1 LYKISG
7 QPSLILILINGP
19 SKYEGHKNLLYCLNR
34 LEKFLN
40 IGDKN
45 MKYSLFATALIAL
58 FLVGLVGCGD
68 PKPGQYPPSFMDE
81 RDGAPPAED

>member
-1 LYKISG
+1 MALRNMKGIRT
-7 QPSLILILINGP
+7 
-19 SKYEGHKNLLYCLNR
+19 YCIVWVVLK
-34 LEKFLN
+34 KFLN